1 MTAISAEKGV
11 VYEEDYREIIRGSGY
26 GVAGILWSYDYSKF
40 TEFREAATKRVV
52 TLDKTATKK
61 DKITTYAALYGV
73 AFAEGAS
80 FTLASSMFSKALLT
94 GMELVKELKK

>member
-1 MTAISAEKGV
+1 MKKTTEKLLKVAE
-11 VYEEDYREIIRGSGY
+11 Y
-26 GVAGILWSYDYSKF
+26 GVAGVIWSYDYSKF

-61 DKITTYAALYGV
+61 DKITTYATLYGV

-80 FTLASSMFSKALLT
+80 FTIASSMFSKALLT
-94 GMELVKELKK
+94 GVELVKELKK

>member
-1 MTAISAEKGV
+1 MKKTTKKLLEVA
-11 VYEEDYREIIRGSGY
+11 GY

-40 TEFREAATKRVV
+40 MEFREAATKRVV

-61 DKITTYAALYGV
+61 DKITTYATLCGV

-80 FTLASSMFSKALLT
+80 FTTASSMFTKALLT
-94 GMELVKELKK
+94 GMELVNELKK